1 MLNKINLIIVVTI
14 LILCHTSIAQESNCN
29 VPEKIA
35 EGKLAVEVIDNKL
48 IVGTEGVLLTY
59 FKMAAKSNEVNEV
72 DWINCDGFMPN
83 GAKISS
89 IEILSIEGLPEG
101 LYWKCDQENCLYEG
115 GTTGCVTIKGI
126 ALKKGIYPLTINTKG
141 IGKLFGVKKSYNCL
155 MKNLELVVE

>member
-1 MLNKINLIIVVTI
+1 
-14 LILCHTSIAQESNCN
+14 
-29 VPEKIA
+29 
-35 EGKLAVEVIDNKL
+35 
-48 IVGTEGVLLTY
+48 
-59 FKMAAKSNEVNEV
+59 
-72 DWINCDGFMPN
+72 MPN

-101 LYWKCDQENCLYEG
+101 LDWKCDQENCLYEG

-126 ALKKGIYPLTINTKG
+126 ALEKGTYPLTINTKG